1 MRWTA
6 TARNSLIA
14 CVFALGLAAC
24 EQKGAVSGHACGQLR
39 ERFDQSFKDAVN
51 AGVRKARD
59 EQKKFVNQSQQTYL
73 AMERQGCCAKEGA
86 CPPLNV
92 H

>member
-14 CVFALGLAAC
+14 CVCVLGLAAC

-39 ERFDQSFKDAVN
+39 ERFDQSFKDAVS

-59 EQKKFVNQSQQTYL
+59 EQKKFVSESHRTYL
-73 AMERQGCCAKEGA
+73 AMERQGCCAKEGV